1 MSSNGIVSSDFV
13 NFSIT
18 AGKSAL
24 NTGATPAAKSA
35 QSDSDNAE
43 MAQGNA
49 AQLDFASKMLSYP
62 LDLESNPQSGHFIMF
77 TAKKRTAGTIK
88 SQKANKNFD
97 EIMANL
103 VKEKNSAVNNLEDLI
118 DSEGDGSFTL
128 EISDGEA
135 GGFNEIELQAAAAN
149 GLQNQIEGLNKN
161 QKDKLAKQRA
171 AIAGIDKSIQLKSFG
186 TQETVAT
193 IQLYMPPNVS
203 VNYGVKYGEQEIGNM
218 ALIGKEAFEA
228 FKGSAGKGME
238 DRFRAAAM
246 AAKGSAREALL
257 AMANASLDTVFSG
270 ARTLS
275 QLSTG
280 SVVTPRMELMF
291 EGIDRRNFSYSFVFI
306 PKSEKEA
313 KVVEEIVYQFKE
325 NMMPEYSDQTT
336 RREMDIPN
344 TFEIDYMYKES
355 RNSFL
360 NKVHTCFLKSIQVQ
374 YGGDRYTAYEPT
386 ESKFGGGPPPQ
397 KTTITLEFSELE
409 LITKDHIKQG
419 F

>member
-1 MSSNGIVSSDFV
+1 MVLVPFV
-13 NFSIT
+13 RAVAQSFGS
-18 AGKSAL
+18 
-24 NTGATPAAKSA
+24 TPSA
-35 QSDSDNAE
+35 QS
-43 MAQGNA
+43 AQSNFTSVGESGDDDG
-49 AQLDFASKMLSYP
+49 DFTGASGFQTTSVTPMLSYP

-97 EIMANL
+97 EIMAKLQVEASNIQDDIDDL
-103 VKEKNSAVNNLEDLI
+103 DFAALDNTLAIADLE
-118 DSEGDGSFTL
+118 T
-128 EISDGEA
+128 A
-135 GGFNEIELQAAAAN
+135 GGSV
-149 GLQNQIEGLNKN
+149 QNQIEGLNKN

-171 AIAGIDKSIQLKSFG
+171 ATAGIDKSIQLQSFG

-203 VNYGVKYGEQEIGNM
+203 VNYGVKYGEQEIGNL
-218 ALIGKEAFEA
+218 ALIGKEAFEG
-228 FKGSAGKGME
+228 FKMSAGKGME
-238 DRFRAAAM
+238 DRFRAAAVQ
-246 AAKGSAREALL
+246 AKGSAREALL

-306 PKSEKEA
+306 PKSETEA
-313 KVVEEIVYQFKE
+313 RIVEEIVYQFKE
-325 NMMPEYSDQTT
+325 NMMPKYSDQTT

-374 YGGDRYTAYEPT
+374 YGGDRYTAYET
-386 ESKFGGGPPPQ
+386 TKSKFGGGPPPQ

>member
-1 MSSNGIVSSDFV
+1 MVLVPFV
-13 NFSIT
+13 RAVAQSFGS
-18 AGKSAL
+18 
-24 NTGATPAAKSA
+24 TPSA
-35 QSDSDNAE
+35 QS
-43 MAQGNA
+43 AQSNFTSVGESGDDDG
-49 AQLDFASKMLSYP
+49 DFTGASGFQTTSVTPMLSYP

-97 EIMANL
+97 EIMAKLQVEASNIQDDIDDL
-103 VKEKNSAVNNLEDLI
+103 DFASGRALDNTLAIADLE
-118 DSEGDGSFTL
+118 T
-128 EISDGEA
+128 A
-135 GGFNEIELQAAAAN
+135 GGSV
-149 GLQNQIEGLNKN
+149 QNQIEGLNKN

-171 AIAGIDKSIQLKSFG
+171 ATAGIDKSIQLQSFG

-306 PKSEKEA
+306 PKSETEA
-313 KVVEEIVYQFKE
+313 RIVEEIVYQFKE
-325 NMMPEYSDQTT
+325 NMMPKYSDQTT

-360 NKVHTCFLKSIQVQ
+360 NKIHTCFLKSIQVQ
-374 YGGDRYTAYEPT
+374 YGGDRYTAYEPSK
-386 ESKFGGGPPPQ
+386 SKFGTGPSPQ

>member
-1 MSSNGIVSSDFV
+1 MVLVPFV
-13 NFSIT
+13 RAVAQSFGS
-18 AGKSAL
+18 
-24 NTGATPAAKSA
+24 TPSA
-35 QSDSDNAE
+35 QS
-43 MAQGNA
+43 AQSNFTSVGESGDDDG
-49 AQLDFASKMLSYP
+49 DFTGASGFQTTSATPMLSYP

-97 EIMANL
+97 EIMAKLQVEASNIQDDIDDL
-103 VKEKNSAVNNLEDLI
+103 DFAALDNTLAIADLE
-118 DSEGDGSFTL
+118 T
-128 EISDGEA
+128 A
-135 GGFNEIELQAAAAN
+135 GGSV
-149 GLQNQIEGLNKN
+149 QNQIEGLNKN

-171 AIAGIDKSIQLKSFG
+171 ATAGIDKSIQLQSFG

-203 VNYGVKYGEQEIGNM
+203 VNYGVKYGEQEIGNL
-218 ALIGKEAFEA
+218 ALIGKEAFEG
-228 FKGSAGKGME
+228 FKMSAGKGME
-238 DRFRAAAM
+238 DRFRAAAVQ
-246 AAKGSAREALL
+246 AKGSAREALL

-325 NMMPEYSDQTT
+325 NMMPEYSNADT

-374 YGGDRYTAYEPT
+374 YGGDRYTAYEPSK
-386 ESKFGGGPPPQ
+386 SKFGTGPSPQ

>member
-1 MSSNGIVSSDFV
+1 
-13 NFSIT
+13 
-18 AGKSAL
+18 
-24 NTGATPAAKSA
+24 
-35 QSDSDNAE
+35 

-103 VKEKNSAVNNLEDLI
+103 QVEASNIQDDIDDLDFLALDNTLAIADLE
-118 DSEGDGSFTL
+118 T
-128 EISDGEA
+128 A
-135 GGFNEIELQAAAAN
+135 GGSV
-149 GLQNQIEGLNKN
+149 QNQIEGLNKN

-171 AIAGIDKSIQLKSFG
+171 AIAGIDKSIQLQSFG

-203 VNYGVKYGEQEIGNM
+203 VNYGVKYGEQEIGSL
-218 ALIGKEAFEA
+218 ALLGKEAFEG
-228 FKGSAGKGME
+228 FQKSAGKGME
-238 DRFRAAAM
+238 DRFRAAAVQ
-246 AAKGSAREALL
+246 AKGSAREALA

-270 ARTLS
+270 ARALS

-325 NMMPEYSDQTT
+325 NMMPKYSDQTT
-336 RREMDIPN
+336 RRGMDIPN

-374 YGGDRYTAYEPT
+374 YGGDRYTAYEPSK
-386 ESKFGGGPPPQ
+386 SKFGTGPSPQ

>member
-1 MSSNGIVSSDFV
+1 MVLVPFV
-13 NFSIT
+13 RAVAQSFGS
-18 AGKSAL
+18 
-24 NTGATPAAKSA
+24 TPSA
-35 QSDSDNAE
+35 QS
-43 MAQGNA
+43 AQSNFTSVGESGDDDG
-49 AQLDFASKMLSYP
+49 DFTGASGFQTTSATPMLSYP

-97 EIMANL
+97 EIMAKLQVEASNIQDDIDDL
-103 VKEKNSAVNNLEDLI
+103 DFAALDNTLAIADLE
-118 DSEGDGSFTL
+118 T
-128 EISDGEA
+128 A
-135 GGFNEIELQAAAAN
+135 GGSV
-149 GLQNQIEGLNKN
+149 QNQIEGLNKN

-171 AIAGIDKSIQLKSFG
+171 ATAGIDKSIQLQSFG

-203 VNYGVKYGEQEIGNM
+203 VNYGVKYGEQEIGNL
-218 ALIGKEAFEA
+218 ALIGKEAFEG
-228 FKGSAGKGME
+228 FKMSAGKGME

-306 PKSEKEA
+306 PKSETEA
-313 KVVEEIVYQFKE
+313 RIVEEIVYQFKE
-325 NMMPEYSDQTT
+325 NMMPKYSDQTT

-360 NKVHTCFLKSIQVQ
+360 NKIHTCFLKSIQVQ
-374 YGGDRYTAYEPT
+374 YGGDRYTAYEPSK
-386 ESKFGGGPPPQ
+386 SKFGTGPSPQ

>member
-1 MSSNGIVSSDFV
+1 MVLVPFV
-13 NFSIT
+13 RAVAQSFGS
-18 AGKSAL
+18 
-24 NTGATPAAKSA
+24 TPSA
-35 QSDSDNAE
+35 QS
-43 MAQGNA
+43 AQSNFTSVGESGDDDG
-49 AQLDFASKMLSYP
+49 DFTGASGFQTTSATPMLSYP

-97 EIMANL
+97 EIMAKLQVEASNIQDDIDDL
-103 VKEKNSAVNNLEDLI
+103 DFAALDNTLAIAYLE
-118 DSEGDGSFTL
+118 T
-128 EISDGEA
+128 A
-135 GGFNEIELQAAAAN
+135 GGSV
-149 GLQNQIEGLNKN
+149 QNQIEGLNKN

-171 AIAGIDKSIQLKSFG
+171 ATAGIDKSIQLQSFG

-203 VNYGVKYGEQEIGNM
+203 VNYGVKYGEQEIGNL
-218 ALIGKEAFEA
+218 ALIGKEAFEG
-228 FKGSAGKGME
+228 FKMSAGKGME
-238 DRFRAAAM
+238 DRFRAAAVQ
-246 AAKGSAREALL
+246 AKGSAREALL

-325 NMMPEYSDQTT
+325 NMMPEYSNADT

-360 NKVHTCFLKSIQVQ
+360 NKIHTCFLKSIQVQ
-374 YGGDRYTAYEPT
+374 YGGDRYTAYEPSK
-386 ESKFGGGPPPQ
+386 SKFGTGPSPQ

>member
-1 MSSNGIVSSDFV
+1 MVLVPFV
-13 NFSIT
+13 RAVAQSFGS
-18 AGKSAL
+18 
-24 NTGATPAAKSA
+24 TPSA
-35 QSDSDNAE
+35 QS
-43 MAQGNA
+43 AQSNFTSVGESGDDDG
-49 AQLDFASKMLSYP
+49 DFTGASGFQTTSVTPMLSYP

-97 EIMANL
+97 EIMAKLQVEASNIQDDIDDL
-103 VKEKNSAVNNLEDLI
+103 DFAALDNTLAIADLE
-118 DSEGDGSFTL
+118 T
-128 EISDGEA
+128 A
-135 GGFNEIELQAAAAN
+135 GGSV
-149 GLQNQIEGLNKN
+149 QNQIEGLNKN

-171 AIAGIDKSIQLKSFG
+171 ATAGIDKSIQLQSFG

-203 VNYGVKYGEQEIGNM
+203 VNYGVKYGEQEIGNL
-218 ALIGKEAFEA
+218 ALIGKEAFEG
-228 FKGSAGKGME
+228 FKMSAGKGME
-238 DRFRAAAM
+238 DRFRAAAVQ
-246 AAKGSAREALL
+246 AKGSAREALL

-325 NMMPEYSDQTT
+325 NMMPEYSNADT

-360 NKVHTCFLKSIQVQ
+360 NKIHTCFLKSIQVQ
-374 YGGDRYTAYEPT
+374 YGGDRYTAYEPSK
-386 ESKFGGGPPPQ
+386 SKFGTGPSPQ

>member
-1 MSSNGIVSSDFV
+1 MVLVPFV
-13 NFSIT
+13 RAVAQSFGS
-18 AGKSAL
+18 
-24 NTGATPAAKSA
+24 TPSA
-35 QSDSDNAE
+35 QS
-43 MAQGNA
+43 AQSNFTSVEESGDDDG
-49 AQLDFASKMLSYP
+49 DFTGASGFQTTSATPMLSYP

-97 EIMANL
+97 EIMAKLQVEASNIQDDIDDL
-103 VKEKNSAVNNLEDLI
+103 DFAALDNTLAIADLE
-118 DSEGDGSFTL
+118 T
-128 EISDGEA
+128 A
-135 GGFNEIELQAAAAN
+135 GGSV
-149 GLQNQIEGLNKN
+149 QNQIEGLNKN

-171 AIAGIDKSIQLKSFG
+171 ATAGIDKSIQLQSFG

-238 DRFRAAAM
+238 DRFRAAAVQ
-246 AAKGSAREALL
+246 AKGSAREALL

-374 YGGDRYTAYEPT
+374 YGGDRYTAYEPSK
-386 ESKFGGGPPPQ
+386 SKFGTGPSPQ

>member
-1 MSSNGIVSSDFV
+1 MVLVPFV
-13 NFSIT
+13 RAVAQSFGS
-18 AGKSAL
+18 
-24 NTGATPAAKSA
+24 TPSA
-35 QSDSDNAE
+35 QS
-43 MAQGNA
+43 AQSNFTSVGESGDDDG
-49 AQLDFASKMLSYP
+49 DFTGASGFQTTSATPMLSYP

-97 EIMANL
+97 EIMAKLQVEASNIQDDIDDL
-103 VKEKNSAVNNLEDLI
+103 DFAALDNTLAIADLE
-118 DSEGDGSFTL
+118 T
-128 EISDGEA
+128 A
-135 GGFNEIELQAAAAN
+135 GGSV
-149 GLQNQIEGLNKN
+149 QNQIEGLNKN

-171 AIAGIDKSIQLKSFG
+171 ATAGIDKSIQLQSFG

-203 VNYGVKYGEQEIGNM
+203 VNYGVKYGEQEIGNL
-218 ALIGKEAFEA
+218 ALIGKEAFEG
-228 FKGSAGKGME
+228 FKMSAGKGME
-238 DRFRAAAM
+238 DRFRAAAVQ
-246 AAKGSAREALL
+246 AKGSAREALL

-325 NMMPEYSDQTT
+325 NMMPEYSNADT

-360 NKVHTCFLKSIQVQ
+360 NKIHTCFLKSIQVQ
-374 YGGDRYTAYEPT
+374 YGGDRYTAYEPSK
-386 ESKFGGGPPPQ
+386 SKFGTGPSPQ

>member
-1 MSSNGIVSSDFV
+1 MVLVPIRATAAQSFSS
-13 NFSIT
+13 
-18 AGKSAL
+18 
-24 NTGATPAAKSA
+24 TPSA
-35 QSDSDNAE
+35 QS
-43 MAQGNA
+43 AQSNFTSVGESGDDDG
-49 AQLDFASKMLSYP
+49 DFTGASGFQTTSATPMLSYP

-97 EIMANL
+97 EIMAKLQVEASNIQDDIDDL
-103 VKEKNSAVNNLEDLI
+103 DFASGRALDNTLAIADLE
-118 DSEGDGSFTL
+118 T
-128 EISDGEA
+128 A
-135 GGFNEIELQAAAAN
+135 GGSV
-149 GLQNQIEGLNKN
+149 QNQIEGLNKN

-171 AIAGIDKSIQLKSFG
+171 ATAGIDKSIQLQSFG

-203 VNYGVKYGEQEIGNM
+203 VNYGVKYGEQEIGNL
-218 ALIGKEAFEA
+218 ALIGKEAFEG
-228 FKGSAGKGME
+228 FKMSAGKGME
-238 DRFRAAAM
+238 DRFRAAAVQ
-246 AAKGSAREALL
+246 AKGSAREALL

-360 NKVHTCFLKSIQVQ
+360 NKIHTCFLKSIQVQ
-374 YGGDRYTAYEPT
+374 YGGDRYTAYEPSK
-386 ESKFGGGPPPQ
+386 SKFGTGPSPQ

>member
-1 MSSNGIVSSDFV
+1 MVLVPFV
-13 NFSIT
+13 RAVAQSFGS
-18 AGKSAL
+18 
-24 NTGATPAAKSA
+24 TPSA
-35 QSDSDNAE
+35 QS
-43 MAQGNA
+43 AQSNFTSVGESGDDDG
-49 AQLDFASKMLSYP
+49 DFTGASGFQTTSATPMLSYP

-97 EIMANL
+97 EIMAKLQVEASNIQDDIDDL
-103 VKEKNSAVNNLEDLI
+103 DFAALDNTLAIADLE
-118 DSEGDGSFTL
+118 T
-128 EISDGEA
+128 A
-135 GGFNEIELQAAAAN
+135 GGSV
-149 GLQNQIEGLNKN
+149 QNQIEGLNKN

-171 AIAGIDKSIQLKSFG
+171 ATAGIDKSIQLQSFG

-203 VNYGVKYGEQEIGNM
+203 VNYGVKYGEQEIGNL
-218 ALIGKEAFEA
+218 ALIGKEAFEG
-228 FKGSAGKGME
+228 FKMSAGKGME
-238 DRFRAAAM
+238 DRFRAAAVQ
-246 AAKGSAREALL
+246 AKGSAREALL

-306 PKSEKEA
+306 PKSETEA
-313 KVVEEIVYQFKE
+313 RIVEEIVYQFKE
-325 NMMPEYSDQTT
+325 NMMPKYSDQTT

-360 NKVHTCFLKSIQVQ
+360 NKIHTCFLKSIQVQ
-374 YGGDRYTAYEPT
+374 YGGDRYTAYEPSK
-386 ESKFGGGPPPQ
+386 SKFGTGPSPQ

>member
-1 MSSNGIVSSDFV
+1 MVLVPFV
-13 NFSIT
+13 RAVAQSFGS
-18 AGKSAL
+18 
-24 NTGATPAAKSA
+24 TPSA
-35 QSDSDNAE
+35 QS
-43 MAQGNA
+43 AQSNFTSVEESGDDDG
-49 AQLDFASKMLSYP
+49 DFTGASGFQTTSATPMLSYP

-103 VKEKNSAVNNLEDLI
+103 QVEASNIQDDIDDLDFLALDNTLAIADLE
-118 DSEGDGSFTL
+118 T
-128 EISDGEA
+128 A
-135 GGFNEIELQAAAAN
+135 GGSV
-149 GLQNQIEGLNKN
+149 QNQIEGLNKN

-171 AIAGIDKSIQLKSFG
+171 AIAGIDKSIQLQSFG

-203 VNYGVKYGEQEIGNM
+203 VNYGVKYGEQEIGSL
-218 ALIGKEAFEA
+218 ALLGKEAFEG
-228 FKGSAGKGME
+228 FQKSAGKGME
-238 DRFRAAAM
+238 DRFRAAAVQ
-246 AAKGSAREALL
+246 AKGSAREALA

-270 ARTLS
+270 ARALS

-325 NMMPEYSDQTT
+325 NMMPKYSDQTT

-374 YGGDRYTAYEPT
+374 YGGDRYTAYEPSK
-386 ESKFGGGPPPQ
+386 SKFGTGPSPQ

>member
-1 MSSNGIVSSDFV
+1 MVLVPFV
-13 NFSIT
+13 RAVAQSFGS
-18 AGKSAL
+18 
-24 NTGATPAAKSA
+24 TPSA
-35 QSDSDNAE
+35 QS
-43 MAQGNA
+43 AQSNFTSVGESGDDDG
-49 AQLDFASKMLSYP
+49 DFTGASGFQTTSATPMLSYP

-97 EIMANL
+97 EIRAKL
-103 VKEKNSAVNNLEDLI
+103 VKELNSLNADLNAELQEQNI
-118 DSEGDGSFTL
+118 ERSEL
-128 EISDGEA
+128 SDGEA

-171 AIAGIDKSIQLKSFG
+171 ATAGIDKSIQLQSFG

-218 ALIGKEAFEA
+218 ALIGKEAFEG
-228 FKGSAGKGME
+228 FKMSAGKGME

-306 PKSEKEA
+306 PKSETEA
-313 KVVEEIVYQFKE
+313 RIVEEIVYQFKE
-325 NMMPEYSDQTT
+325 NMMPKYSDQTT

-360 NKVHTCFLKSIQVQ
+360 NKIHTCFLKSIQVQ
-374 YGGDRYTAYEPT
+374 YGGDRYTAYEPSK
-386 ESKFGGGPPPQ
+386 SKFGTGPSPQ

>member
-1 MSSNGIVSSDFV
+1 MVLVPFV
-13 NFSIT
+13 RAVAQSFGS
-18 AGKSAL
+18 
-24 NTGATPAAKSA
+24 TPSA
-35 QSDSDNAE
+35 QS
-43 MAQGNA
+43 AQSNFTSVGESGDDDG
-49 AQLDFASKMLSYP
+49 DFTGASGFQTTSATPMLSYP

-97 EIMANL
+97 EIMAKLQVEASNIQDDIDDL
-103 VKEKNSAVNNLEDLI
+103 DFAALDNTLAIADLE
-118 DSEGDGSFTL
+118 T
-128 EISDGEA
+128 A
-135 GGFNEIELQAAAAN
+135 GGSV
-149 GLQNQIEGLNKN
+149 QNQIEGLNKN

-171 AIAGIDKSIQLKSFG
+171 AIAGIDKSIQLQSFG

-203 VNYGVKYGEQEIGNM
+203 VNYGVKYGEQEIGNL
-218 ALIGKEAFEA
+218 ALIGKEAFEG
-228 FKGSAGKGME
+228 FKMSAGKGME
-238 DRFRAAAM
+238 DRFRAAAVQ
-246 AAKGSAREALL
+246 AKGSAREALL

-270 ARTLS
+270 ARALS

-325 NMMPEYSDQTT
+325 NMMPEYSNADT

-360 NKVHTCFLKSIQVQ
+360 NKIHTCFLKSIQVQ
-374 YGGDRYTAYEPT
+374 YGGDRYTAYEPSK
-386 ESKFGGGPPPQ
+386 SKFGTGPSPQ

>member
-1 MSSNGIVSSDFV
+1 MVLVPFV
-13 NFSIT
+13 RAVAQSFGS
-18 AGKSAL
+18 
-24 NTGATPAAKSA
+24 TPSA
-35 QSDSDNAE
+35 QS
-43 MAQGNA
+43 AQSNFTSVGESGDDDG
-49 AQLDFASKMLSYP
+49 DFTGASGFQTTSATPMLSYP

-97 EIMANL
+97 EIMAKLQVEASNIQDDIDDL
-103 VKEKNSAVNNLEDLI
+103 DFAALDNTLAIADLE
-118 DSEGDGSFTL
+118 T
-128 EISDGEA
+128 A
-135 GGFNEIELQAAAAN
+135 GGSV
-149 GLQNQIEGLNKN
+149 QNQIEGLNKN

-171 AIAGIDKSIQLKSFG
+171 AIAGIDKSIQLQSFG

-203 VNYGVKYGEQEIGNM
+203 VNYGVKYGEQEIGNL
-218 ALIGKEAFEA
+218 ALIGKEAFEG
-228 FKGSAGKGME
+228 FKMSAGKGME
-238 DRFRAAAM
+238 DRFRAAAVQ
-246 AAKGSAREALL
+246 AKGSAREALL

-325 NMMPEYSDQTT
+325 NMMPKYSDQTT

-360 NKVHTCFLKSIQVQ
+360 NKIHTCFLKSIQVQ
-374 YGGDRYTAYEPT
+374 YGGDRYTAYEPSK
-386 ESKFGGGPPPQ
+386 SKFGTGPSPQ